1 MTSSEIKRKIA
12 ELIGKSFF
20 SFGSYK
26 TKDGVEMKIH
36 GDKMEVGMPIYVIT
50 PEGELPVEEG
60 EYELE
65 SGMKVKVKAGEI
77 ASIEDELNTSGTPIA
92 EPAGD
97 VEDADES
104 EMRKTKMD
112 EAELVDGTLVG
123 TEGPFEVGKVLYVKD
138 AEGEWKY
145 APEGEH
151 TTKSGIVLVVSRE
164 SVITGLR
171 EPGQPAEGS
180 LTDEEMSTTDLVAL
194 FTNALT
200 ELNGHLAALKQE
212 HSHLKERFE
221 KIAGQPAAERFYDRK
236 GYFEA
241 QEAEKYTKMDAL
253 SKLKKL
259 K

>member
-1 MTSSEIKRKIA
+1 MTSSEIKKKIA

-36 GDKMEVGMPIYVIT
+36 GEKMEVGMPIYVIT
-50 PEGELPVEEG
+50 PEGELPLPEG

-77 ASIEDELNTSGTPIA
+77 ASIEDELNTEGTPIA

-97 VEDADES
+97 NGDET
-104 EMRKTKMD
+104 ELGKVKMD
-112 EAELVDGTLVG
+112 EATLVDGTVVG
-123 TEGPFEVGKVLYVKD
+123 TEGDFEVGKMLYVKTE
-138 AEGEWKY
+138 EGWKI
-145 APEGEH
+145 APMGEH
-151 TTKSGIVLVVSRE
+151 TTESGIVVVVDE
-164 SVITGLR
+164 AGVITGLS

-200 ELNGHLAALKQE
+200 ELNGHLASLKQE
-212 HSHLKERFE
+212 HSLLKERFE
-221 KIAGQPAAERFYDRK
+221 KVAGQPAAERFYDRK

-241 QEAEKYTKMDAL
+241 QETEKYSKMNAL

-259 K
+259 NK